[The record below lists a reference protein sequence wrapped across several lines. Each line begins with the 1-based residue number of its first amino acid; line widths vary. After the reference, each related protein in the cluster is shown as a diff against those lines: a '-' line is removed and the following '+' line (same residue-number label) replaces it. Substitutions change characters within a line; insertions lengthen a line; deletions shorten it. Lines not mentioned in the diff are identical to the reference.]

1 MEPEQPKICGS
12 LSSGYVFGF
21 YRFIHF
27 ILLYT
32 DFIVLL
38 ILKQQDH
45 AFRSQVWPPQT
56 SSCSESVVSVIKCP
70 NAVIGT
76 VVPLTAYTEI

>member
-12 LSSGYVFGF
+12 FSSGYAFGF

-38 ILKQQDH
+38 ILKKQDH
-45 AFRSQVWPPQT
+45 AFRSQVWPPKPAPAQ
-56 SSCSESVVSVIKCP
+56 SVWFQ
-70 NAVIGT
+70 
-76 VVPLTAYTEI
+76 